1 LYSSLF
7 DFSYKIVDSSG
18 VSGEVP
24 LEGAEIWNSSL
35 ILSFCFVAVGD
46 DLIIPWFSINM
57 LVNISLLA
65 RSIHA
70 LFAG

>member
-1 LYSSLF
+1 
-7 DFSYKIVDSSG
+7 
-18 VSGEVP
+18 
-24 LEGAEIWNSSL
+24 
-35 ILSFCFVAVGD
+35 VAVGD